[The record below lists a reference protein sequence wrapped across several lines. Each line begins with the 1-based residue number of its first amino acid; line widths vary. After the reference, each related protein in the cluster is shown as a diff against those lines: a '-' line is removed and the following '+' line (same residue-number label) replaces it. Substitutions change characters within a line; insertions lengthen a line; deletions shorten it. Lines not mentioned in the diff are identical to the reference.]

1 MKLSISVPDE
11 DVDFL
16 DAYAAEHQLAGRSQ
30 AIQRAITHLRGSQL
44 EAAYLE
50 AIEEWEASPDAAAW
64 DKTSGDGLNA

>member
-1 MKLSISVPDE
+1 M
-11 DVDFL
+11 
-16 DAYAAEHQLAGRSQ
+16 
-30 AIQRAITHLRGSQL
+30 RGSQL

>member
-1 MKLSISVPDE
+1 VLHLGGLGP
-11 DVDFL
+11 L
-16 DAYAAEHQLAGRSQ
+16 DPQAPHDCRHLTDPWRSQ